1 MANIYVSSTFRD
13 LREHRTAV
21 RDALRGLGHVD
32 VAMEHYAAEGRPP
45 LERCLEDVATCD
57 LYVLVVAWRYGHC
70 PSGHG
75 GRSITELEYRAA
87 GDAGKHR
94 LVFLLD
100 EDEPWRQPQ
109 NLEDYSRAGR
119 WRARLLADEGQ
130 TIKTFGR
137 EPRDLAAVVVQ
148 AVALWEQRSAAGGRF
163 MDWSGYRN
171 ALLARYRWL
180 PLTAIDPRG
189 ALDDVDGK
197 VPLRHAFVPQPA
209 ISGRPQVG
217 SAAAEDPDAVARP
230 ESGLALIG
238 RERCQVVLGGPG
250 IGKSTLLH
258 YVLLTL
264 VDGEHGA
271 LPHVPGRP
279 VPFFVDL
286 RLYASDPAGTFVEF
300 VVSEMKRKY
309 VHLAPDDVDRAL
321 HGDEGAVLLLDGL
334 DEVLDSGARRRVIAE
349 TVAFAT
355 AYLGVRIVVTSRIV
369 GYERYEHELRVA
381 DFVHYTPLGFG
392 LHEIRQFLPTWF
404 TYVAPRH
411 ETRGAETLV
420 RRIGESR
427 SLRELAGNPLLLTMT
442 AVIYRSQDLPE
453 KRWQL
458 YESCARVLLEDWDVV
473 RHDIEKTRFTRDEK
487 EAILQR
493 VAVHILRAKGRGA
506 EPNAIR
512 RRPLIGVVSAYLQ
525 SRFDTSAGQGDAT
538 AAEIL
543 EHVQE
548 RTYIL
553 AEIGHQVFGFVHRTF
568 LEYFAARALQT
579 EFGGK
584 RADYAWLEATF
595 AETWGREQWREPLLL
610 LVAMLAD
617 PTSSNLPMDSV
628 IEHVR
633 HRSTTSLPFSLAF
646 AVQCL
651 GEAGWA
657 EDAAWAQDIVHELVR
672 AVAAAVEGFR
682 RPRTPEFLD
691 RAQAA
696 FSVAA
701 PVVAIESRTTQL
713 IEQLYTR
720 SDLTARMAGWQL
732 GLAQRSRGERLRY
745 ALAAL
750 HHPEEAVRRAALSAI
765 EREWPRREDVAGAL
779 AAVVYAGTGV
789 RVREQAIDMVSRL
802 WPPSEEVREAIA
814 ARTAV
819 ETSYPLVLRYVSYLA
834 GGWPGDEDVWPLLLA
849 LAAAPRARRTETH
862 NRWTT
867 AVFVAER
874 LLAGWRERPVTRK
887 WLTARLWGPNAQVAV
902 AGLVIGWNAD
912 PDARR
917 LAWNRS
923 LAAGVDVDDLA
934 RLGAE
939 QWDVT
944 ASGDPAGWWIAMRA
958 EAGDTAQRTAVAL
971 RLVALV
977 TTSDAARTWLE
988 EAGLTDSDPSV
999 RAGLVA
1005 ALRLVPGHGL
1015 WPVLAALGERDPD
1028 PAVRLAAVRE
1038 AGQRYETSWLMER
1051 AADDPS
1057 GQVRAEAITALFF
1070 EMVQRTEEGGTT
1082 YYMRQWPVQW
1092 PEEHP
1097 LSPFVTGRRARDHDP
1112 EVQRAIAEVGHNA
1125 LGWPW

>member
-45 LERCLEDVATCD
+45 LERCLEDVAACD
-57 LYVLVVAWRYGHC
+57 LYVLIVAWRYGHR
-70 PSGHG
+70 PAGHD

-87 GDAGKHR
+87 GDADKHR

-109 NLEDYSRAGR
+109 DLEDYARAGR
-119 WRARLLADEGQ
+119 WRANLLADEGQ
-130 TIKTFGR
+130 TVKRFGR

-148 AVALWEQRSAAGGRF
+148 AVARWEQRSAAGGRF
-163 MDWSGYRN
+163 MDWNGYRN

-209 ISGRPQVG
+209 ISGRPQVD
-217 SAAAEDPDAVARP
+217 SAAAENPDAVGPP

-250 IGKSTLLH
+250 SGKSTLLH

-264 VDGEHGA
+264 VDGEADA
-271 LPHVPGRP
+271 LPHLPGHP
-279 VPFFVDL
+279 LPFLVDL

-300 VVSEMKRKY
+300 VVSEMKRRY
-309 VHLAPDDVDRAL
+309 VHLAPDDIDRAL
-321 HGDEGAVLLLDGL
+321 RGHGGAMLLLDGL
-334 DEVLDSGARRRVIAE
+334 DEVLDTGSRRRVVAE

-355 AYLGVRIVVTSRIV
+355 AYPQVRIVVTSRIV
-369 GYERYEHELRVA
+369 GYEKYEHELRVA
-381 DFVHYTPLGFG
+381 DFVHYTLQDFG

-404 TYVAPRH
+404 TYVAPRD
-411 ETRGAETLV
+411 ESRGAETLV

-427 SLRELAGNPLLLTMT
+427 SLRELAGNPLLLTMM

-458 YESCARVLLEDWDVV
+458 YESCAGVLLEDWDVV
-473 RHDIEKTRFTRDEK
+473 RHDIEKPRFTRDEK

-493 VAVHILRAKGRGA
+493 VAVHMLRAKGRGT

-512 RRPLIGVVSAYLQ
+512 RRTLIGVVSAYLQ

-548 RTYIL
+548 RTYVL
-553 AEIGHQVFGFVHRTF
+553 AEIGYQVFGFVHRTF

-584 RADYAWLEATF
+584 RADYEWLEATF
-595 AETWGREQWREPLLL
+595 ADSWGREQWREPLLL

-617 PTSSNLPMDSV
+617 PTTSNLPMDSV

-633 HRSTTSLPFSLAF
+633 HRSTTTLPFSLAF

-657 EDAAWAQDIVHELVR
+657 EDTAWAQDLVHELVR
-672 AVAAAVEGFR
+672 AVAAAVRGRR

-701 PVVAIESRTTQL
+701 PVAAIESRTTQL
-713 IEQLYTR
+713 IEQLYTG
-720 SDLTARMAGWQL
+720 SDLTARMTGWQL
-732 GLAQRSRGERLRY
+732 GLARRSRGERLRF

-750 HHPEEAVRRAALSAI
+750 GDPEEAVRRAALSAI
-765 EREWPRREDVAGAL
+765 EREWPGREDVTGAL
-779 AAVVYAGTGV
+779 AAIVRADTAA
-789 RVREQAIDMVSRL
+789 RVRDQAIDMLARL

-834 GGWPGDEDVWPLLLA
+834 RGWPGDEDVWPLLLA
-849 LAAAPRARRTETH
+849 LAVAPRARRTDTQ
-862 NRWTT
+862 NPWTA
-867 AVFVAER
+867 AVHVAER
-874 LLAGWRERPVTRK
+874 LIAGWRGRPVTPT
-887 WLTARLWGPNAQVAV
+887 WLAERVRGPDAQVAV

-912 PDARR
+912 PDMRR
-917 LAWNRS
+917 LAWDRS

-934 RLGAE
+934 RLIAE
-939 QWDVT
+939 HWDVS
-944 ASGDPAGWWIAMRA
+944 ASGDPAKWWIAVHA
-958 EAGDTAQRTAVAL
+958 EAADAAECRAVEL

-977 TTSDAARTWLE
+977 TTSATARGWLVE
-988 EAGLTDSDPSV
+988 KGLTDPDART

-1005 ALRLVPGHGL
+1005 ALHQVPGHDL
-1015 WPVLAALGERDPD
+1015 WPLLAALGERDPD
-1028 PAVRLAAVRE
+1028 PAVRRAVVRE
-1038 AGQRYETSWLMER
+1038 AGRRYETSWLMER
-1051 AADDPS
+1051 AADDSS

-1070 EMVQRTEEGGTT
+1070 EMVQRTEEGTN
-1082 YYMRQWPVQW
+1082 YFMRTWPVEW
-1092 PEEHP
+1092 PDAHP
-1097 LSPFVTGRRARDHDP
+1097 LTSFVTERRAQDRDP
-1112 EVQRAIAEVGHNA
+1112 EVQRAITEIGHNA